1 MKNGLKYEINNSTK
15 AKSDERGQWR
25 NKTEF
30 ILSLL
35 GYAIGIGN
43 IWRFPYLC
51 YRNGGGAF
59 LVPYLLMLFL
69 CGIPLFFLETSLGQ
83 FGSVGCTKLFN
94 ICPLFK
100 GAGYA
105 MIVVNLIV
113 CTYFNT
119 ICAYPLIFLVH
130 CFTYKLPWLDCSNPW
145 NTNNCSEV
153 KHYNSNTSSLNF
165 SIVKSGMKTPAD
177 EFFHHKILQI
187 SEEVDDV
194 GGIVW
199 SLFIANIISWVIMY
213 ICIMKGIKSVG
224 KVVYFTAT
232 FPFVI
237 LSILFVR
244 GITLPGAWNG
254 IEYYIFPKW
263 EELANVKVWADAA
276 IQIFFSLG
284 PGWGG
289 IVNIAS
295 YNNFKNNGRLDA
307 IIVPLANSGT
317 SIFAGFV
324 VFSVLGFLSHETG
337 VPVPSVA
344 TGGPGLAFI
353 TYPEAISLLPWPQLW
368 AILFFFML
376 FLLGL
381 DSLFVQIETV
391 IAALMD
397 DFPQLRKRHTLVTI
411 SILLLT
417 MSLSTIYTTNGGMYW
432 LQLFDWYAAS
442 ISVVLICLV
451 EVFMVGWIYG
461 VEKFKRDIEF
471 MIDEKLPYFWIISW
485 KIITPLLL
493 LFIFMMVIIFNTR
506 IMYQQSAYP
515 DWIVAVGW
523 LSTVA
528 SMICIPIYMI
538 YKLTFLEQGSF
549 LERIRS
555 SLKDRNWGPANI
567 DDRERWENFVQ
578 NNIPLPKQN
587 HQTDMDSHGVY
598 RTNQEI

>member
-1 MKNGLKYEINNSTK
+1 MKNELIDETENSTETK
-15 AKSDERGQWR
+15 FEERGQWR

-69 CGIPLFFLETSLGQ
+69 CGIPLFFLEASLGQ
-83 FGSVGCTKLFN
+83 FGSVGCTKVFN

-130 CFTYKLPWLDCSNPW
+130 CFNSKLPWLDCNNPW

-153 KHYNSNTSSLNF
+153 KHYNSNTSLLKS
-165 SIVKSGMKTPAD
+165 SIVKSGIKTPAD

-187 SEEVDDV
+187 SDEVDVV

-199 SLFIANIISWVIMY
+199 PLFIANIISWVIMY
-213 ICIMKGIKSVG
+213 ICLIRGIKSVG

-232 FPFVI
+232 FPFII

-244 GITLPGAWNG
+244 GITLPGAWDG
-254 IEYYIFPKW
+254 IKYYIVPEWK
-263 EELANVKVWADAA
+263 ELGNVKVWADAA

-324 VFSVLGFLSHETG
+324 VFSVLGFMSHETG
-337 VPVPSVA
+337 EPLPSVA

-353 TYPEAISLLPWPQLW
+353 TYPEAITLLPWPQLW

-381 DSLFVQIETV
+381 DSLFVQLETV

-397 DFPQLRKRHTLVTI
+397 EFPHLRKRQTLVTI

-417 MSLSTIYTTNGGMYW
+417 MCLSTIYTTNGGMYW

-461 VEKFKRDIEF
+461 VGKFKRDIEF
-471 MIDEKLPYFWIISW
+471 MIDEKLPNFWIISW
-485 KIITPLLL
+485 KITTPLLL
-493 LFIFMMVIIFNTR
+493 LFIFMMVIVFNTR
-506 IMYQQSAYP
+506 IMYQKSAYP
-515 DWIVAVGW
+515 DWIVVVGW
-523 LSTVA
+523 LSSVS

-538 YKLTFLEQGSF
+538 YKLTFLEKGTLS
-549 LERIRS
+549 ERIKS
-555 SLKDRNWGPANI
+555 SLKDRNWGPAKTN
-567 DDRERWENFVQ
+567 DREKWENFIQ
-578 NNIPLPKQN
+578 NNMNLPKQN
-587 HQTDMDSHGVY
+587 HQADSKDEHKRNIKEV
-598 RTNQEI
+598 